1 VKRFDE
7 RGWKGLEKQNVTL
20 DSKVYRRNEL
30 LVKNS

>member
-20 DSKVYRRNEL
+20 DKVKSIVEMSY
-30 LVKNS
+30 